1 MTARRSAN
9 GQGAGGRDGRGAA
22 GPNGRDAAAIAR
34 FVERFAAVLVEAG
47 FPRMPARVCAALLV
61 TDEGT
66 LTAAELADQLQIS
79 PAGVSGAVRYLSH
92 LGLVSREREPGSRRD
107 RYRLVSDTWFE
118 ATAEREG
125 VLASWESASREGVEV
140 LGADT
145 PAGRRFA
152 ESTEYFSFL
161 RTEVAGVLARWRE
174 HKARTAA
181 TPGPAEQHRAHP
193 G

>member
-1 MTARRSAN
+1 VTAGTPAH
-9 GQGAGGRDGRGAA
+9 
-22 GPNGRDAAAIAR
+22 GRDAQAVTR
-34 FVERFAAVLVEAG
+34 FVERFAAVLVQAG
-47 FPRMPARVCAALLV
+47 IPRMPSRVCAALLV
-61 TDEGT
+61 TDDGT
-66 LTAAELADQLQIS
+66 LTAAELAAQLRIS

-92 LGLVSREREPGSRRD
+92 LGMVIREREPGSRRD
-107 RYRLVSDTWFE
+107 RYRLASDTWFE
-118 ATAEREG
+118 ATAQRDA

-161 RTEVAGVLARWRE
+161 GKELTGVLARWRE
-174 HKARTAA
+174 HKAQVPAG
-181 TPGPAEQHRAHP
+181 PGSGEQGRAGP